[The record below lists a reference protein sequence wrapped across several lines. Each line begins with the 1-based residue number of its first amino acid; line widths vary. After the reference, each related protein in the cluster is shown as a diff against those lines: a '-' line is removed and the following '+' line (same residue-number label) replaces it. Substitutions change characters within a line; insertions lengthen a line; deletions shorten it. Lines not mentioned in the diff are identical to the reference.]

1 MRSSACTED
10 FSSAHSTIAFS
21 GGFRYRPTTSTSF
34 SSNSGSLDTLNV
46 STRCGL
52 RPNSFHTRCTVLFD
66 TPAAPAIVLVLQCV
80 SPSGRHSS
88 VSVTIFS
95 IVASGIEGL
104 RPRPSRTCPNL
115 TRPSSVNRVR
125 QFATVVRDTDNVA
138 AIVAFVAP
146 SAAISK
152 ALARTTSRC
161 APDCDRANDSN
172 TSRCPSVT
180 VNAGTGLLIPEII
193 PIHCQ
198 LFTGHT
204 TSWLVE
210 RRQDGRRGM
219 SRPGCSRAHPAGI
232 VSTGLVH
239 HAHCPVAIIHDEV
252 PSTSSQAP
260 VLVGIEGSPAS
271 ELAAELAFD
280 EAARRGVNLVA
291 LHAWWGS
298 GSFELPGLDWAA
310 LQPEVEEELAE
321 RLAGWRE
328 RYPDVAVRRVVV
340 RDQPARELVDHSESA
355 QLVVV
360 GNHGHGG
367 FTGMLLGSVSFAV
380 GGRTDTG
387 DRRAPKTAATRDNRH
402 AGESSALL

>member
-1 MRSSACTED
+1 MATAGTDSGIIVGVDGSVPANAAIRWAAREAAMRDVRLSIVNAAAPVIGTWLATPVPTGVLEWQHELGRQILD
-10 FSSAHSTIAFS
+10 DAMQIAKE
-21 GGFRYRPTTSTSF
+21 TA
-34 SSNSGSLDTLNV
+34 NGSLHITTEL
-46 STRCGL
+46 
-52 RPNSFHTRCTVLFD
+52 
-66 TPAAPAIVLVLQCV
+66 
-80 SPSGRHSS
+80 
-88 VSVTIFS
+88 
-95 IVASGIEGL
+95 
-104 RPRPSRTCPNL
+104 L
-115 TRPSSVNRVR
+115 TT
-125 QFATVVRDTDNVA
+125 ATVPALVGLSNGAKMVVVGCRGQG
-138 AIVAFVAP
+138 
-146 SAAISK
+146 
-152 ALARTTSRC
+152 ALART
-161 APDCDRANDSN
+161 
-172 TSRCPSVT
+172 
-180 VNAGTGLLIPEII
+180 LL
-193 PIHCQ
+193 
-198 LFTGHT
+198 G
-204 TSWLVE
+204 S
-210 RRQDGRRGM
+210 
-219 SRPGCSRAHPAGI
+219 

-260 VLVGIEGSPAS
+260 VLVGIDGSPAS

-360 GNHGHGG
+360 GSHGHGG

-380 GGRTDTG
+380 VQSARIPVIVA
-387 DRRAPKTAATRDNRH
+387 RQKTAATRDNRH